1 MEQINEQQLTALELS
16 TGTDY
21 LKSGAASLEIHPL
34 RDELYNELHSRPF
47 HLLNSPAQITHIAV
61 QHGGK
66 FRDEE
71 HQFLSQLCDRYQTSA
86 PARTMPCYHQ
96 NFGLF
101 SLRWERHL
109 EFSSYTFIH
118 EGPLTG
124 VPFAKN
130 AIEYVPKDWLNSIPG
145 KVVVAL
151 HMVVEPSD
159 GDEEPGVS
167 VVRDYFDNL
176 RLIGS
181 RPHNGGAKVWT
192 AFRLHND
199 GFGRMLIY
207 NRGMTTAQL
216 GRLVQRL
223 LELETY
229 RLMATLGVPMARQIN
244 GQLNGLE
251 SELKELTQQIANADE
266 GYSDREL
273 LSKMSQMAAR
283 SEAFRSQSNYR
294 FAASLAYYDVVLHRL
309 DVIKEDE
316 ITGHLTLREFLSRRL
331 QPAVRT
337 CQTVSTRLDDI
348 SRRITRA
355 SDLLRTRVETA
366 VQEQN
371 QQLLSS
377 MDRRANLQLRLQ
389 QTVEGLSVAA
399 ISYYSIGLIK
409 YLMDSIYG
417 LGVSFNKDLVL
428 GGAVPVVIFS
438 VFMGTRFI
446 HKRLIKDADH

>member
-1 MEQINEQQLTALELS
+1 MEQSSNPPLAALELADKA
-16 TGTDY
+16 GV
-21 LKSGAASLEIHPL
+21 LKSGPVSLEVHPL
-34 RDELYNELHSRPF
+34 REDLYNELHNRPF
-47 HLLNSPAQITHIAV
+47 YLQFAPAQITHIAV
-61 QHGGK
+61 QHGGG
-66 FRDEE
+66 FREEE
-71 HQFLSQLCDRYQTSA
+71 HQFLSSLCERFQSSA
-86 PARTMPCYHQ
+86 PARTMPCFQ
-96 NFGLF
+96 QDFGLF
-101 SLRWERHL
+101 NLRWERHL
-109 EFSSYTFIH
+109 EFSTYTFIH

-124 VPFAKN
+124 VPFEKN
-130 AIEYVPKDWLNSIPG
+130 GLDYVPKEWLEKMPG
-145 KVVVAL
+145 QVVVAV
-151 HMVVEPSD
+151 HMVLESS
-159 GDEEPGVS
+159 GDEEPGIS
-167 VVRDYFDNL
+167 VVKDYFNNM

-181 RPHNGGAKVWT
+181 LPHNGSAKVWT
-192 AFRLHND
+192 AFRLHDD
-199 GFGRMLIY
+199 GFGRMMVYDRSLSK
-207 NRGMTTAQL
+207 AQL

-244 GQLNGLE
+244 SQLNSLE
-251 SELKELTQQIANADE
+251 SELKDLTQQIALSVDE
-266 GYSDREL
+266 DRSDREL
-273 LSKMSQMAAR
+273 LSTMSDMAAR
-283 SEAFRSQSNYR
+283 TEAFRSQSNYR

-316 ITGHLTLREFLSRRL
+316 ISGHLTLREFLSRRL
-331 QPAVRT
+331 HPGVRT

-409 YLMDSIYG
+409 YLLDSLYG
-417 LGVSFNKDLVL
+417 LGVEFDKNLVL
-428 GGAVPVVIFS
+428 GASVPVVIFA
-438 VFMGTRFI
+438 VFMGTRYI
-446 HKRLIKDADH
+446 HKSVIKGADH